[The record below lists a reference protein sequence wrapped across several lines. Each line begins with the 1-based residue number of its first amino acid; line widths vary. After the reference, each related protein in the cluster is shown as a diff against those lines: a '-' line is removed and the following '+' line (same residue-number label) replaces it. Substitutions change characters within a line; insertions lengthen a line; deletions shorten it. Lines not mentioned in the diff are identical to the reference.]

1 MQSRD
6 KTIRFFDRPLAAF
19 IFFTRLPFWRL
30 RQPPKECYA
39 SVVEYWPLTGWLTA
53 ALMAGTLWL
62 GSQYLP
68 YAVAVVIAVAVRMLL
83 TGALHED
90 GLADFFD
97 GFGGGGRDRSRILAI
112 MKDSHIGTYGVLAL
126 VVYMLL
132 LILTLASLPPM
143 VAVVAIMAGDPMAK
157 MLAAQLVTLVPYAR
171 SEEEAK
177 NKTVYRRFSTGA
189 SISLA
194 VQGLLPLA
202 CWVLLNVQCSM
213 FNVQLS
219 IILIV
224 PALVMFFLYLFI
236 WHRLRGYTGD
246 CCGAVCLMVELSFY
260 LMLNAQSS
268 MFNV

>member
-30 RQPPKECYA
+30 RQPQKECYA

-143 VAVVAIMAGDPMAK
+143 VAVVAI
-157 MLAAQLVTLVPYAR
+157 
-171 SEEEAK
+171 
-177 NKTVYRRFSTGA
+177 N
-189 SISLA
+189 
-194 VQGLLPLA
+194 
-202 CWVLLNVQCSM
+202 W
-213 FNVQLS
+213 
-219 IILIV
+219 
-224 PALVMFFLYLFI
+224 
-236 WHRLRGYTGD
+236 
-246 CCGAVCLMVELSFY
+246 
-260 LMLNAQSS
+260 
-268 MFNV
+268 